1 MMATRTLAQVWARRG
16 ALPALPRVDPL
27 IAVAAVPAAI
37 VVGLLLLVAWVSLVD
52 NVTSPALTL
61 RHYATLYTDRFAY
74 LSFLNTL
81 GFASIAL
88 VVALLFGLPIA
99 WLVERTDLPGK
110 SLIFMFMT
118 ASLLVP
124 GFFTAMGW
132 LFLAHPRIGLLNQL
146 AMGLLGLESAPF
158 TIISIPGMGWVQGLG
173 LASVVFIMTA
183 ASLRAMDASL
193 EEAAQ
198 TSGASF
204 LATLRRI
211 TLPLA
216 LPGLLAASLYVFT
229 IGISAFDIPLIIGLS
244 NRIFVFSTYLYVK
257 SNPQEGLPDYGLAAA
272 FATFMVLLALL
283 LSWLYSR
290 VLVRARQYQVIT
302 GKSYQPRLVRLGR
315 WAIVAWLFIG
325 AYLLLSKLV
334 PLAMLAW
341 AALLPYF
348 QPPSP
353 EALQHLTLRNFLNLP
368 WPLVTRGLSNSLALM
383 LGAPTLALALS
394 LLFSWVVLRSRSRYR
409 LAFDFVAFLPHAVPN
424 VVFGLAA
431 LLAALF
437 VIRGPVDL
445 YGSLLLLLLT
455 YAIVQL
461 SFGTRSTN
469 SALIQIHTEL
479 EEAAAVAGATPFVTW
494 RRVVLPLLRPALL
507 YAWLWLALLTVR
519 ELTLATVLFS
529 PQNITL
535 SVVVWSLW
543 HAGQLAQAAAV
554 TLLMLLVFLP
564 LAALYWRLSGGVR
577 RA

>member
-1 MMATRTLAQVWARRG
+1 VATRTLAQVWARRG

-52 NVTSPALTL
+52 NVASPALTL
-61 RHYATLYTDRFAY
+61 RHYTTLYTDRFAY
-74 LSFLNTL
+74 LAFLNTL

-146 AMGLLGLESAPF
+146 AMGMLGLESAPF

-204 LATLRRI
+204 LAALRRI

-216 LPGLLAASLYVFT
+216 FPGLLAASLYVFT

-290 VLVRARQYQVIT
+290 VLVRARHYQVIT

-315 WAIVAWLFIG
+315 WAIVAWLFISG
-325 AYLLLSKLV
+325 YLLLSKLV

-353 EALQHLTLRNFLNLP
+353 EALQQLTLRNFLNLP
-368 WPLVTRGLSNSLALM
+368 WPLVTRGLSNSLVLM

-394 LLFSWVVLRSRSRYR
+394 LLFSWMVLRSRSRYR

-577 RA
+577 RV